1 MIATIAAIAEKKTS
15 SAIAEMELFLSQR
28 SLSLRSALRS
38 LNLFFFFFTVIAA
51 IVATIWKPGLRD
63 RYLYYTYRQPFFGSK
78 V

>member
-38 LNLFFFFFTVIAA
+38 LNLFFFFTVIAA